1 MKTTQVLKKVYVLL
15 DIKQKVTFIVII
27 FIMIFSSVLTQV
39 TPKAIGWLTDD
50 ILSFDTIDFF
60 KVIPFLLVILI
71 VNIVNEVIIITLRIL
86 VEDIATKTEKKARG
100 MAISSLLKAPL
111 SYFKEHMTGNIHGRL
126 NRCLDGTVKLEK
138 LIFMDFAPAIFNSI
152 AAIVVIFTTLPIDL
166 ALPMLLVIPIG
177 VIIVFKQISTQKGI
191 RVELLDTKTNMDGL
205 IVELLNG
212 IEVIR
217 ILDSIN
223 LEEKR
228 FESKSEF
235 LRKKEMRHHVQ
246 MAKYDIFKFINEI
259 FFTVLMIGSSS
270 YLAAQGKI
278 SVGSALTS
286 YLCFSQ
292 LIKPLQ

>member
-1 MKTTQVLKKVYVLL
+1 
-15 DIKQKVTFIVII
+15 
-27 FIMIFSSVLTQV
+27 
-39 TPKAIGWLTDD
+39 
-50 ILSFDTIDFF
+50 
-60 KVIPFLLVILI
+60 
-71 VNIVNEVIIITLRIL
+71 
-86 VEDIATKTEKKARG
+86 
-100 MAISSLLKAPL
+100 
-111 SYFKEHMTGNIHGRL
+111 
-126 NRCLDGTVKLEK
+126 
-138 LIFMDFAPAIFNSI
+138 
-152 AAIVVIFTTLPIDL
+152 
-166 ALPMLLVIPIG
+166 MLLVIPIG

-191 RVELLDTKTNMDGL
+191 RVELLDTKTNMDGS

-278 SVGSALTS
+278 SVGSVLTS

-292 LIKPLQ
+292 LIKPLQELHRILDELSESLILAEDFFKMTDIPHDFSYASVLEKKKLLEDPILRLEHVDLSYDNKKWY